1 MASQITAVGSKD
13 DLKGRNND
21 MKSQLAT
28 LRNTSEAV
36 ATNTKRIYETVLR
49 DSENI
54 KQGNFAKIGVGDL
67 EILFDLY
74 DSMFFSGLLGKQ
86 LREKNSGTFRFRL
99 SKRMTRA
106 GGKTTCIQKKLQ
118 KGNGPKEATYEIAIS
133 MPLLFQTFKDVK
145 RPISINGLACRDRL
159 EALQRIFE
167 HELIHIAE
175 MLAWGKSSCSRSN
188 FQLLAQQ
195 IFGHK
200 DITHRLVTQHE
211 RALVNFNIKVGDNVA
226 FEYNEKRLTGFVN
239 RITKRATI
247 LVENKKGDRYANG
260 KRYSKYYV
268 PLSELEKQ

>member
-1 MASQITAVGSKD
+1 MTFRQLKD
-13 DLKGRNND
+13 SPNGRYND
-21 MKSQLAT
+21 MKSQLVT
-28 LRNTSEAV
+28 LRHTSEEV
-36 ATNTKRIYETVLR
+36 ATKTKTIYEAVVQT
-49 DSENI
+49 SENI
-54 KQGNFAKIGVGDL
+54 KQGNFAKLGIADL
-67 EILFDLY
+67 ETLFDLY
-74 DSMFFSGLLGKQ
+74 DNIFFSGLLRKQ
-86 LREKNSGTFRFRL
+86 LREKNSGALRFRL

-118 KGNGPKEATYEIAIS
+118 RCDGPKEATYEIAIS
-133 MPLLFQTFKDVK
+133 MPLLVQTFKDV
-145 RPISINGLACRDRL
+145 RRTVSINGLVCRDRL

-188 FQLLAQQ
+188 FQSLARQ

-200 DITHRLVTQHE
+200 DVTHQLVTQRE
-211 RALVNFNIKVGDNVA
+211 RALVNFDIKVGDTVA
-226 FEYNEKRLTGFVN
+226 FEYNGNRLTGFVN

-247 LVENKKGDRYANG
+247 LVENKKGDAYSNG